1 MAGKILDNG
10 MAVTLGLVGVVAAAG
25 AVAKRGSAA
34 RRSPARVTVFSVP
47 PLSAWR
53 EGATTEG
60 PAYFADSEVAGY
72 SRFGISPLGHRGM
85 YVAFAA
91 GEEPNQHRYDFVTH
105 DLYFTTAWTGSGLPH
120 AAGQWAS
127 AEEAREGL
135 ADALGRSGRRPRT
148 GSRSTLDE
156 RVADL
161 QFDMATLFGAREV
174 KRPSELRRMR
184 ERALAENADLLRRIQ
199 EAKERGVDTRLLE
212 RDLRARV
219 R

>member
-1 MAGKILDNG
+1 MAGTILDNG
-10 MAVTLGLVGVVAAAG
+10 TLATLGLVGLVAAAG
-25 AVAKRGSAA
+25 AVRKR
-34 RRSPARVTVFSVP
+34 
-47 PLSAWR
+47 
-53 EGATTEG
+53 
-60 PAYFADSEVAGY
+60 
-72 SRFGISPLGHRGM
+72 
-85 YVAFAA
+85 
-91 GEEPNQHRYDFVTH
+91 
-105 DLYFTTAWTGSGLPH
+105 
-120 AAGQWAS
+120 
-127 AEEAREGL
+127 
-135 ADALGRSGRRPRT
+135 

-174 KRPSELRRMR
+174 KRPSEMRRMR